1 MAKGLLLG
9 AGFSYNLGM
18 PLAYEFSEVLF
29 HYLDKNKIAWLLE
42 NMRGHLPYGDDSP
55 LCEKTLERLL
65 EISKEFL
72 SESNGNYESLFKKL
86 EEESIYESSAQRT
99 RHYFLSKLKSII
111 NELFIIFQQDT
122 YLCYLINYKFY
133 EWILNGFEKED
144 LWIFSLNH
152 DLLIE
157 MLCIDNKIPLKLGYN
172 EKTQIPNRNENNDK
186 FLEFGVI
193 DATIEDINLLDYYK
207 SQKGINL
214 LKIHGGLNEFFQGDE
229 KSGRKRVF
237 FMPEKYE
244 RSRDYLN
251 DIINFWHDTHYSIN
265 GRTVPVE
272 GEICVSDNAGELQFF
287 QPTILTGSKKYTKT
301 LKTQKR
307 EEKIALFSS
316 GLKNIDELYI
326 VGYGFGDEH
335 INNRIVNAMHLNEKM
350 KLTIIDPSGAKHK
363 ILEPFD
369 YDLRVCYA
377 NMDFSVWSDYIKT
390 GQWDPEIRKHLDTST
405 VPLRKRIIES
415 IKNNIVPK

>member
-72 SESNGNYESLFKKL
+72 SESNGNYESLFKKI

-99 RHYFLSKLKSII
+99 RHYFLSKLKGII

-172 EKTQIPNRNENNDK
+172 EKIQIPNRNENND
-186 FLEFGVI
+186 L
-193 DATIEDINLLDYYK
+193 
-207 SQKGINL
+207 
-214 LKIHGGLNEFFQGDE
+214 
-229 KSGRKRVF
+229 
-237 FMPEKYE
+237 
-244 RSRDYLN
+244 
-251 DIINFWHDTHYSIN
+251 
-265 GRTVPVE
+265 
-272 GEICVSDNAGELQFF
+272 
-287 QPTILTGSKKYTKT
+287 
-301 LKTQKR
+301 
-307 EEKIALFSS
+307 
-316 GLKNIDELYI
+316 
-326 VGYGFGDEH
+326 
-335 INNRIVNAMHLNEKM
+335 
-350 KLTIIDPSGAKHK
+350 
-363 ILEPFD
+363 
-369 YDLRVCYA
+369 
-377 NMDFSVWSDYIKT
+377 
-390 GQWDPEIRKHLDTST
+390 
-405 VPLRKRIIES
+405 
-415 IKNNIVPK
+415 